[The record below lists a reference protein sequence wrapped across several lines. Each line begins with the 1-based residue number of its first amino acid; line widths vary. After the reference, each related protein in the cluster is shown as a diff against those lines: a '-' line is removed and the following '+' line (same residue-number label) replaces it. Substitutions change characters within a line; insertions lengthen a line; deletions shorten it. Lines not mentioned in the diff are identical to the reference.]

1 MKAFATS
8 HSIPSRAAHLL
19 AALFL
24 CVLVSPAPAAM
35 PGAGTNEDFSAVSRS
50 VVELLQSRDTARF
63 AAELAPAVEDW
74 QSILSTNVTG
84 QNPDPFISRLA
95 RSSVQAGHPEMVGVP
110 VHTQLDLLDTGLR
123 FGVWERSCFHRM
135 VEYVFHIQELSPV
148 ATSDSTHAFFLR

>member
-1 MKAFATS
+1 MKAVATS

-35 PGAGTNEDFSAVSRS
+35 PVAGTNEDFSAVSKS

-74 QSILSTNVTG
+74 QSILSTNATG
-84 QNPDPFISRLA
+84 QNSDPMAGFRQSADYQRQRIEQAAKQLLA
-95 RSSVQAGHPEMVGVP
+95 GADSLHVDFSKGSFRAQVVP
-110 VHTQLDLLDTGLR
+110 PTHLG
-123 FGVWERSCFHRM
+123 
-135 VEYVFHIQELSPV
+135 
-148 ATSDSTHAFFLR
+148 STHYPGVMAENETLP